1 MKKKFSLIRIIAVF
15 SSLALC
21 FIIFFFINSLYG
33 NPVSA
38 TFATNRI
45 HTYIAKTY
53 PENNFIIEKATYNF
67 KNSSYVSI
75 VHSPTSEDTIFRVY
89 DRNGRIEDDYAYEV
103 ANKLTTYRRIED
115 DLDEEVE
122 TIIKEGYP
130 YPMRL
135 IGGKM
140 IDVPDIEQY
149 FTLDMPYHI
158 QVLPLPIEVLVWTST
173 DKPSYEI
180 LAERLLELKSLME
193 QYKIP
198 VEYYSMSLEY
208 PYHEENGE
216 LRPDIFDSLSVE
228 RFPVAVLVDRPD
240 LPKLLEEH
248 VVAFEAEGAKEKE
261 SEIEKA
267 SEYEEEIN
275 AILEKMK

>member
-1 MKKKFSLIRIIAVF
+1 MKKKFPLIRIIAVF
-15 SSLALC
+15 SCLALC
-21 FIIFFFINSLYG
+21 YIIFGLINSFYG

-38 TFATNRI
+38 TIATNKI

-67 KNSSYVSI
+67 KDSSYSSI

-89 DRNGRIEDDYAYEV
+89 EQNGRIEDDYAYEV
-103 ANKLTTYRRIED
+103 ANNFTTYRRLED
-115 DLDEEVE
+115 ALDKEVE
-122 TIIKEGYP
+122 TIIKKEYP
-130 YPMRL
+130 YQMRL
-135 IGGKM
+135 IGAKM
-140 IDVPDIEQY
+140 PDVPDSEQY

-158 QVLPLPIEVLVWTST
+158 QELPLPIEVLVWTGT

-180 LAERLLELKSLME
+180 MAERLLELKSLME
-193 QYKIP
+193 KYKIP
-198 VEYYSMSLEY
+198 VEYYSMNLEY

-216 LRPDIFDSLSVE
+216 LKPDIFDSLSINQ
-228 RFPVAVLVDRPD
+228 FPVSELVDRPD

-248 VVAFEAEGAKEKE
+248 VTAIEAEWDKEKE
-261 SEIEKA
+261 AEIEKA
-267 SEYEEEIN
+267 NGNEEEID